1 MKWAGGCCNSP
12 GPWVPPAYTGVSGDD
27 SRPAPFGA
35 GLLPAPRI
43 RWHGVDLRPLKATP
57 VDDDAW
63 YMTDAEYDRLAG
75 EAEAQAAYE
84 GGVLIPWATAD
95 MIAGTTLVGHDS

>member
-1 MKWAGGCCNSP
+1 MILYRSRPSVKP
-12 GPWVPPAYTGVSGDD
+12 HRRTPR
-27 SRPAPFGA
+27 RPAPFGA

-75 EAEAQAAYE
+75 EAGAQAAYE
-84 GGVLIPWATAD
+84 GGVLIPCDVAE
-95 MIAGTTLVGHDS
+95 GLSRSFVGHPA